1 MIFMS
6 MNNYVMSIQL
16 RFKKITFLKKY
27 AHVSILPKPTNMG
40 LIFYHYNAA
49 FVEFHIKLNHLFFSK
64 KENISLFLRA
74 GLGNSYLH
82 PSGQLLTA

>member
-49 FVEFHIKLNHLFFSK
+49 FVEFHIKLNHLFFS
-64 KENISLFLRA
+64 NIWLNINHCNNYNYSF
-74 GLGNSYLH
+74 NSML
-82 PSGQLLTA
+82 